1 MPLVTR
7 IPTGYDALTGEVRA
21 WDWREE
27 FTTEI
32 RETMKVLIA
41 TEKPFAQKAVDG
53 IRHIVEE
60 AGYELALLEKYT
72 DKAQLLESV
81 ADVDALII
89 RSDKVTAEVIAAAPQ
104 LKIVVRAGAG
114 YDNVDLAAATARG
127 IVVMN
132 TPGQN
137 SNAVAELAIAM
148 MIYISRNRFTPGT
161 GHEIMGKTLGI
172 HAYGNVGKL
181 VGRKGKA
188 MGMEVIAYDPF
199 IKEDAVFEAD
209 GVKRVGSVEELYAKA
224 DFLSLHIPATEQ
236 TRGSIGYELLT
247 SMPKGATLV
256 NTARKEVIDEAGL
269 VRALEEREDLKYIT
283 DIAAGNQAE
292 LDEKFG
298 KRVFA
303 TPKKMGAE
311 TAEANLNAGL
321 AAARQIVDFFKT
333 GNTRF
338 QVNK

>member
-7 IPTGYDALTGEVRA
+7 VPTGYDTLTGEVKA
-21 WDWREE
+21 WDIQEVLN
-27 FTTEI
+27 TEI
-32 RETMKVLIA
+32 LKPMKILVA
-41 TEKPFAQKAVDG
+41 TEKPFARKAVDG
-53 IRHIVEE
+53 IREIIEG
-60 AGYELALLEKYT
+60 AGCELALLEKYT
-72 DKAQLLESV
+72 DKGQLLEAV
-81 ADVDALII
+81 ADADGVII
-89 RSDKVTAEVIAAAPQ
+89 RSDKITAEVIAAAKN
-104 LKIVVRAGAG
+104 LRIVVRAGAG
-114 YDNVDLAAATARG
+114 YDNVDLAAATERG

-148 MIYISRNRFTPGT
+148 MIYMSRNRFTPGT
-161 GHEIMGKTLGI
+161 GSEIQGKTLGI

-188 MGMEVIAYDPF
+188 LGMNVVAYDPF
-199 IKEDAVFEAD
+199 ITDGAVFAAD
-209 GVKRVGSVEELYAKA
+209 GVEQVASVEELYRRA
-224 DFLSLHIPATEQ
+224 DFLSLHIPATPQ
-236 TRGSIGYELLT
+236 TVGSIGYDLLM

-256 NTARKEVIDEAGL
+256 NTARKEVIDEAGVL
-269 VRALEEREDLKYIT
+269 RALTEREDLKYIT

-311 TAEANLNAGL
+311 TAEANINAGL
-321 AAARQIVDFFKT
+321 AAARQIVDFLKN
-333 GNTRF
+333 GNRKF

>member
-41 TEKPFAQKAVDG
+41 TEKPFAQKAVEG

-72 DKAQLLESV
+72 DKAQLLEAV